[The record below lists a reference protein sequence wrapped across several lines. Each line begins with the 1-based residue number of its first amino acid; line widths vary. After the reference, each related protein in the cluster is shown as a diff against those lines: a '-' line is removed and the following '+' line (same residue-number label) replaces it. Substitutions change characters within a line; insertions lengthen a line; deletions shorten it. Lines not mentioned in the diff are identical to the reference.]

1 MGRAQ
6 REWTPASDEVLKAL
20 IGSPWD
26 VIAAVMGRTEAS
38 LRSRAN
44 RLGIRGPHCGRTSE
58 DPLQRGCRERS

>member
-6 REWTPASDEVLKAL
+6 RGWTPESDEVLRAL
-20 IGSPWD
+20 IGSPWG

-44 RLGIRGPHCGRTSE
+44 RLGIRGPHCRE
-58 DPLQRGCRERS
+58 RHDQAEFMGCRERQ